1 MSTAVYRD
9 QDARQLEELIR
20 RIRHEQARRTPQ
32 DARRVTAAALRR
44 WKATGGTLRVF
55 RPNEDRSA

>member
-9 QDARQLEELIR
+9 PDAVQLAELIR
-20 RIRHEQARRTPQ
+20 NIRRDQDDRTPRQ
-32 DARRVTAAALRR
+32 ARRVTAAALRR

-55 RPNEDRSA
+55 RLRGGRSA